1 MRSARAIAATSSIV
15 AALFLLPLTASAPLA
30 AAGPVRLT
38 IGVIGPIGSLDP
50 ATASGAVAREVWQL
64 QYPTLTTFAPSP
76 LDVVPG
82 LADGW
87 TATADGRGFVY
98 TLRPATWTDGQP
110 VTAADVVSS
119 LDRAR
124 DGHWPYAA
132 GLVDDLTAIALD
144 PQHGA
149 GHEPRRGQRA
159 AGAPAPRLPGDG
171 VRIGVGN
178 ADAPGSGPWHVV
190 DRSDGEVRM
199 AVVDR
204 PGRPPLDEIVFR
216 SYPDAP
222 ALEARA
228 RERRRRRGG
237 RVRAPRLR
245 TRPGDR
251 RRGPRSTP
259 TTATSGRCN
268 CASATLRF
276 GRQSPKQS
284 TATVWSRRSRTVSA
298 GRRPSRSSRAR
309 PSGSFLKAAAGNI
322 ASQLTFDP
330 AAARAAV
337 TSHPEPVAVTIAA
350 PSDADGRALTREV
363 TQMLEAVGITVTPIA
378 DGACADLTIVRRD
391 PTDDPTDVL
400 AQYTCAG
407 GIWCD
412 ATYDAAFAA
421 YTAAPDATGRRDAAH
436 TMVQRIA
443 EQATEVVLFAPDQLQ
458 SFTTRNVTGLLQEP
472 SDPRLVVFW
481 PSVQQYGDVHATPAP
496 AAEELPNRTFAA
508 LAITGA
514 VVVGLGVVVI
524 DRRIQARR

>member
-1 MRSARAIAATSSIV
+1 VRRTRAIAAGSWIA
-15 AALFLLPLTASAPLA
+15 AALLLPFSAAAPMA

-50 ATASGAVAREVWQL
+50 ATATSAVAREVWQL

-82 LADGW
+82 LADSW

-98 TLRPATWTDGQP
+98 TLRPATWSDGQP

-132 GLVDDLTAIALD
+132 GMVENLTATAVGATTVQITSSGAHSAL
-144 PQHGA
+144 PVL
-149 GHEPRRGQRA
+149 PLNVFPA
-159 AGAPAPRLPGDG
+159 AAP
-171 VRIGVGN
+171 VGN
-178 ADAPGSGPWHVV
+178 AEAAGSGDWRVV
-190 DRSDGEVRM
+190 DRRDHELRM

-216 SYPDAP
+216 SYPDAK
-222 ALEARA
+222 ALEDALAASAVDVAAGFAPSDYTRVQAISGASAIHANDGDQWMMQLRVDEPVLRRAIARA
-228 RERRRRRGG
+228 VDRDALLQTVAKGVG
-237 RVRAPRLR
+237 RAQTIPVVARAAEWQLP
-245 TRPGDR
+245 DAEAD
-251 RRGPRSTP
+251 S
-259 TTATSGRCN
+259 
-268 CASATLRF
+268 
-276 GRQSPKQS
+276 
-284 TATVWSRRSRTVSA
+284 
-298 GRRPSRSSRAR
+298 
-309 PSGSFLKAAAGNI
+309 I
-322 ASQLTFDP
+322 ASDLAYDP
-330 AAARAAV
+330 GAARAAV
-337 TSHPEPVAVTIAA
+337 ATLATPAALTIAA
-350 PSDADGRALTREV
+350 PNNAEGRAITREV
-363 TQMLEAVGITVTPIA
+363 THSLDAVGITVTPA
-378 DGACADLTIVRRD
+378 TGDTPADLTIVRRD

-400 AQYTCAG
+400 KQYTCAG

-412 ATYDAAFAA
+412 AEYDSAFARYA
-421 YTAAPDATGRRDAAH
+421 SAPDIDGRRDAARA
-436 TMVQRIA
+436 MVQRLA
-443 EQATEVVLFAPDQLQ
+443 DQSAEVVLFAPDQLQ

-481 PSVQQYGDVHATPAP
+481 PSVQQYRNVKPTPAP
-496 AAEELPNRTFAA
+496 ASEELPNRTFAA